1 MKDAIEDAAE
11 RHARRGG
18 YHGFSFRN
26 LAAEVGIKS
35 ASVHYHFSTKGD
47 LVAAL
52 AERYMARMRD
62 TLGDASSLSAS
73 VAIKRLS
80 EVFVERQRD
89 RRSDVPMWDSGSRG
103 GWSPRTT
110 AAQNHGFLRSDY
122 AVAGNCLTTGREGA
136 KGCRGYRGIGG
147 RTDHRPCQA
156 RSEHPARRGQCAIGA
171 HMTSVV
177 PAQPRPSP
185 GLRRLAA

>member
-1 MKDAIEDAAE
+1 MKDAILDAAE

-35 ASVHYHFSTKGD
+35 ASVHYHFATKGD

-80 EVFVERQRD
+80 EVFVNANETDDQ
-89 RRSDVPMWDSGSRG
+89 MCLCGILGAEEG
-103 GWSPRTT
+103 GLPEQLRPKIT
-110 AAQNHGFLRSDY
+110 ACFDLTMQWLE
-122 AVAGNCLTTGREGA
+122 VA
-136 KGCRGYRGIGG
+136 
-147 RTDHRPCQA
+147 
-156 RSEHPARRGQCAIGA
+156 
-171 HMTSVV
+171 
-177 PAQPRPSP
+177 
-185 GLRRLAA
+185 LRRAGKGPKPVEVIAALEGGLIIARAKRDPSILRGVVSALLART

>member
-1 MKDAIEDAAE
+1 MKDAILDAAE

-35 ASVHYHFSTKGD
+35 ASVHYHFATKGD

-80 EVFVERQRD
+80 EVFVNANETDDQ
-89 RRSDVPMWDSGSRG
+89 MCLCGILGAEEG
-103 GWSPRTT
+103 GLPEQLRPKIT
-110 AAQNHGFLRSDY
+110 AFFDLTMQWLE
-122 AVAGNCLTTGREGA
+122 VA
-136 KGCRGYRGIGG
+136 
-147 RTDHRPCQA
+147 
-156 RSEHPARRGQCAIGA
+156 
-171 HMTSVV
+171 
-177 PAQPRPSP
+177 
-185 GLRRLAA
+185 LRRVGKGPKPVEVIAALEGGLIIARAKRDPSILRGVVSALLART